1 MITADE
7 SEERLSVEEHKSAD
21 FESSRCNSSTPKLT
35 LKDSIPQIVASC
47 AIYLPVIHSGINLSF
62 SSILIPQLSAP
73 ESDIKIDL
81 DGSSTVASIVTLTTA
96 LGALLC
102 GPLMDKYGRK

>member
-1 MITADE
+1 MITAKE
-7 SEERLSVEEHKSAD
+7 ETERLSVDEQKIAEFD
-21 FESSRCNSSTPKLT
+21 SSRCNSTPKLT

-47 AIYLPVIHSGINLSF
+47 AIYLPVMHSGINLSF

-81 DGSSTVASIVTLTTA
+81 DSSSTVASIVTLTTA

-102 GPLMDKYGRK
+102 GPLMDRLGRK